1 MPLDGKHIVI
11 GISGGIAAYKMATVV
26 RLLRKEKA
34 SVQVIMTERAT
45 HFITPLTLSTLSNA
59 PVWVD
64 YYDSKTGEWN
74 NHVHIA
80 AAADLLLIAPAT
92 ANTIAKCAA
101 GLCDNLLQAVYLSTK
116 NPVCFAPAMD
126 LDMWKHPSTRH
137 NIDRLVEFG
146 HHIIPPTTGE
156 LASGLVGEG
165 RLAEPQDILAFIQQ
179 IFSASPQPLKGKKAL
194 VTAGPTYQ
202 AIDPVRFIGNHSTGK
217 MGYAIA
223 EHLARQGAE
232 VTLVSGPTSLAVP
245 AVGKIQRVQV
255 TSAQEMLEACTA
267 NFQDSDILV
276 MSAAVADYTP
286 IQVAEQKIKK
296 SDSQLHIELEKT
308 TDILATLGAQKKPGQ
323 LVVGF
328 ALETQNELEN
338 AQGKLAR
345 KNLDF
350 IVLNS
355 MRDSGAG
362 FAHDT
367 NKVTVVK
374 RSGEQLHFPLKS
386 KSAVAEDIVALIAAE
401 LPAKDAQSA
410 RR

>member
-59 PVWVD
+59 PVLVD

>member
-1 MPLDGKHIVI
+1 MSLDGKHIVI

-59 PVWVD
+59 PVLVD

>member
-1 MPLDGKHIVI
+1 MSLDGKHIVI

>member
-1 MPLDGKHIVI
+1 MSLDGKHIVI

-59 PVWVD
+59 PVLVD

-194 VTAGPTYQ
+194 ITAGPTYQ

>member
-1 MPLDGKHIVI
+1 MSLDGKHIVI

-59 PVWVD
+59 PVLVD

-92 ANTIAKCAA
+92 ANTIAKCVA

-126 LDMWKHPSTRH
+126 LDMWKPPSTRH

-350 IVLNS
+350 IVLNP

>member
-1 MPLDGKHIVI
+1 MSLDGKHIVI

-59 PVWVD
+59 PVWID
-64 YYDSKTGEWN
+64 YYDPKTGEWN
-74 NHVHIA
+74 NHVDIA
-80 AAADLLLIAPAT
+80 ASADLLLIAPAT
-92 ANTIAKCAA
+92 ANTIAKCAG
-101 GLCDNLLQAVYLSTK
+101 GLCDNLLQAVYLSAK
-116 NPVCFAPAMD
+116 SPVCFAPAMD
-126 LDMWKHPSTRH
+126 LDMWKHPSTRR
-137 NIDRLVEFG
+137 NIARLVEFG
-146 HHIIPPTTGE
+146 HYIIPPTTGE

-245 AVGKIQRVQV
+245 TVGKIQRIQV

-267 NFQDSDILV
+267 NFQSSDILV

-296 SDSQLHIELEKT
+296 SDAQLHIELEKT
-308 TDILATLGAQKKPGQ
+308 TDILATLGAQKKSDQ
-323 LVVGF
+323 LLVGF

-355 MRDSGAG
+355 MRDPGAG

-374 RSGEQLHFPLKS
+374 RTGEQLHFPLKS

-401 LPAKDAQSA
+401 FPTKGEQSV

>member
-64 YYDSKTGEWN
+64 YYDPKTGEWN

>member
-1 MPLDGKHIVI
+1 MSLDGKHIVI

-64 YYDSKTGEWN
+64 YYDPKTGEWN

-92 ANTIAKCAA
+92 ANTIAKCAT

>member
-1 MPLDGKHIVI
+1 MPLDGKYIVI

-59 PVWVD
+59 PVLVD

>member
-1 MPLDGKHIVI
+1 MSLDGKHIVI

-64 YYDSKTGEWN
+64 YYDPKTGEWN

>member
-1 MPLDGKHIVI
+1 MFRSSNG
-11 GISGGIAAYKMATVV
+11 SGYV
-26 RLLRKEKA
+26 E
-34 SVQVIMTERAT
+34 
-45 HFITPLTLSTLSNA
+45 TP
-59 PVWVD
+59 
-64 YYDSKTGEWN
+64 
-74 NHVHIA
+74 
-80 AAADLLLIAPAT
+80 
-92 ANTIAKCAA
+92 
-101 GLCDNLLQAVYLSTK
+101 Q
-116 NPVCFAPAMD
+116 
-126 LDMWKHPSTRH
+126 HPSQYRSPGGV
-137 NIDRLVEFG
+137 RSS
-146 HHIIPPTTGE
+146 HHTADNRRISEWIG
-156 LASGLVGEG
+156 GEG

-217 MGYAIA
+217 IGYAIA

>member
-1 MPLDGKHIVI
+1 MSLDGKHIVI

-59 PVWVD
+59 PVLVD

-255 TSAQEMLEACTA
+255 PSAQEMLEACTA